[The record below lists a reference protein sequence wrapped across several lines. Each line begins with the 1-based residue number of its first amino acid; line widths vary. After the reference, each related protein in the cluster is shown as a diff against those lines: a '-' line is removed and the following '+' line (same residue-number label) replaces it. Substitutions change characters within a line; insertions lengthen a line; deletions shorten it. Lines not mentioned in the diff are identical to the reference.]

1 MSDSTQPGRATAST
15 VVPMEILQRVRSEF
29 LEMPGLRLTRAQA
42 RRLWALDE
50 PLCDAILAAL
60 VDARFLVHSG
70 NVAFMRAE

>member
-1 MSDSTQPGRATAST
+1 MSAATQAGSVPAST
-15 VVPMEILQRVRSEF
+15 LVPLDVLERVRAEF

-50 PLCDAILAAL
+50 ALCDAILATL
-60 VDARFLVHSG
+60 VETRFLVHSG